1 MTTGLDYI
9 KRKYG
14 KDSFDFKYYLNFR
27 EEVRAYN
34 QGIIDAIDALA
45 GKLDDMFADE
55 QIIEYIKYYFID
67 RDELEKENKDE

>member
-14 KDSFDFKYYLNFR
+14 KDNYLDFH
-27 EEVRAYN
+27 EEARAYN
-34 QGIIDAIDALA
+34 QGVLDAIDSLA

-55 QIIEYIKYYFID
+55 NIIYYVKNCFLDREYF
-67 RDELEKENKDE
+67 ENE

>member
-14 KDSFDFKYYLNFR
+14 KDNYLDFH
-27 EEVRAYN
+27 EEAQAYN
-34 QGIIDAIDALA
+34 QGVLDAIDALA

-55 QIIEYIKYYFID
+55 NTID
-67 RDELEKENKDE
+67 YVKNCFLDREEFENK